1 MYNVLVSCRSIS
13 VYVNILYLSRNFYIE
28 KYFLN
33 MCVFASINIYIY
45 IFSLFIFIYIYI
57 YWLGSIYLYIYI
69 FIIFSLLICLYIYI
83 YKYESIFIYTHM
95 IHSGMIA
102 AGLAVSKAV
111 LRTPVEWGILGL
123 HFPKRSDKS
132 MPQRLVKALEQQN
145 IGFEL

>member
-1 MYNVLVSCRSIS
+1 
-13 VYVNILYLSRNFYIE
+13 
-28 KYFLN
+28 
-33 MCVFASINIYIY
+33 
-45 IFSLFIFIYIYI
+45 
-57 YWLGSIYLYIYI
+57 
-69 FIIFSLLICLYIYI
+69 
-83 YKYESIFIYTHM
+83 M